1 MVTMNEEVRKT
12 TGIKL
17 RPSIVRKARVRAAS
31 TDKRLGEWIEE
42 AIEEK
47 VAREEKE
54 EKQPK

>member
-1 MVTMNEEVRKT
+1 MISVNEEIRQAKT
-12 TGIKL
+12 IKL

-47 VAREEKE
+47 AAREEK
-54 EKQPK
+54 KVK

>member
-17 RPSIVRKARVRAAS
+17 RPSIVRKARVGAAS
-31 TDKRLGEWIEE
+31 SDKRLGQWIEE

-47 VAREEKE
+47 IEREQKE
-54 EKQPK
+54 PK

>member
-1 MVTMNEEVRKT
+1 MNEEVRKT

-31 TDKRLGEWIEE
+31 TDKRLGEWMEE

-47 VAREEKE
+47 AAREERE
-54 EKQPK
+54 EKKSK

>member
-1 MVTMNEEVRKT
+1 MNEEVRKT
-12 TGIKL
+12 IGIKL

-47 VAREEKE
+47 VEREEK
-54 EKQPK
+54 

>member
-1 MVTMNEEVRKT
+1 LMNEEVRKP

-17 RPSIVRKARVRAAS
+17 RPSIAKKARVRAAS

-47 VAREEKE
+47 AARRREK
-54 EKQPK
+54 KRS